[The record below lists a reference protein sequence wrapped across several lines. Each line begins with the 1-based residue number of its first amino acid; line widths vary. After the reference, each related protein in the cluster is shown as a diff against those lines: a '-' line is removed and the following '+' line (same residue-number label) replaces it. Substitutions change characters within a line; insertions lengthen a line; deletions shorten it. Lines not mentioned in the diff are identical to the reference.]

1 MALIY
6 QLYSQL
12 SSTIDINLIQI
23 IIITFIIIALINWCL
38 EVKSLPPGP
47 LAFPLIGTYKSTF

>member
-12 SSTIDINLIQI
+12 STSIDISLIQVLI
-23 IIITFIIIALINWCL
+23 VTFILIALINWFVT
-38 EVKSLPPGP
+38 VKSLPPGP